1 MNKWIWIAMILVI
14 ILVILRYVAYH
25 WILQTYRT
33 NDRDR
38 EYRTEWKYDKMYE
51 EALKEPLTVFSDYE
65 NIELDAFREG
75 YFTCR
80 MRKYPWSNANDVLL
94 ETAGMEDGF
103 HLLDAGCGTGLTAI
117 HFCKQYPNIT
127 VSCIVNTTAL
137 YKKTYENIQKAK
149 LQDRIRVYQMDFD
162 HLTEPILSQR
172 FERIFMIQSVGYS
185 VNRKKL
191 FQELRALL
199 KPKGKLVIATITVT
213 SQDEDHVKDIISLWK
228 YNFSTLDNILY
239 DLKDYQVDY
248 ISVEPKWI
256 NWFFFNPSDLYSVYA
271 FNRVNPGVELI
282 VGDFTPSNIMGF
294 YLTPSMTNQIII
306 ASV

>member
-33 NDRDR
+33 KDR

-65 NIELDAFREG
+65 TLNLDAFTEG

-94 ETAGMEDGF
+94 ETAGVEDGF

-117 HFCKQYPNIT
+117 HFCKQFPRLT
-127 VSCIVNTTAL
+127 VSCIVNTASL
-137 YKKTYENIQKAK
+137 YKTTYDNIQKAN
-149 LQDRIRVYQMDFD
+149 LHDRIRVYQMDFD

-172 FERIFMIQSVGYS
+172 FDRIFMIQSVGYS
-185 VNRKKL
+185 VHRKNL
-191 FQELRALL
+191 FRNLRPLL
-199 KPKGKLVIATITVT
+199 KPKGKLVIATLTIT
-213 SQDEDHVKDIISLWK
+213 SADNILLKKIISLWK
-228 YNFSTLDNILY
+228 YNYSTLDNILY
-239 DLKDYQVDY
+239 DLKDYRVEY
-248 ISVEPKWI
+248 LSVEPKWI
-256 NWFFFNPSDLYSVYA
+256 SWLFFNPSDVYSLYA
-271 FNRVNPGVELI
+271 FNQVNPSIEL
-282 VGDFTPSNIMGF
+282 VMGF
-294 YLTPSMTNQIII
+294 YLTPPLTNQIIL
-306 ASV
+306 AS

>member
-1 MNKWIWIAMILVI
+1 MIDFFL
-14 ILVILRYVAYH
+14 ILIVLLFVLCILRYVAYH
-25 WILQTYRT
+25 WVLQCHGERPGP
-33 NDRDR
+33 D
-38 EYRTEWKYDKMYE
+38 WKYDHMYE
-51 EALKEPLTVFSDYE
+51 EALKEPPTHFSDYE
-65 NIELDAFREG
+65 KIDLDAFREG

-94 ETAGMEDGF
+94 ETSGMEDGF

-127 VSCIVNTTAL
+127 VSCIVNTTTL

-172 FERIFMIQSVGYS
+172 FDRIFMIQSVGYS

-191 FQELRALL
+191 FKDLRVLL

-248 ISVEPKWI
+248 LSVEPKWI
-256 NWFFFNPSDLYSVYA
+256 NWLFFNPSDLYSVYA
-271 FNRVNPGVELI
+271 FNRVNPRVELV

-294 YLTPSMTNQIII
+294 YLTPSMTNQIMI
-306 ASV
+306 ASTP